1 MDRNKEQTIEDIQ
14 LTLKEEI
21 IQASKDLGIVLNK
34 KSGQCILIDRNL
46 ANFIINS
53 SNLEK
58 DSDVIIEIGPG
69 FGVLTDL
76 LLQNSKKVYAIE
88 NDPKFI
94 TYLRKKFE
102 KYDNLELINADAL
115 KYEFPPHTKLIS
127 NVPYYI
133 SGPLIEKIILSK
145 QKSELV
151 LLMLQ
156 HEFIQKLR
164 SEPQA
169 KNYGR
174 LSVIGKTF
182 FKIDYLKNVPPSVFY
197 PQPNVESGIV
207 KITLNQ
213 NIPDYLRDETKLY
226 EYFEFVSGIFPYKN
240 KTVSNSIALF
250 LEKLIKFPKEFPYL
264 SNKAFSKQGKKI
276 GEIVTD
282 IIGDTKQKRLWELT
296 LKEIQD
302 LFWMLFVL

>member
-1 MDRNKEQTIEDIQ
+1 MDPEKERDFNTQP
-14 LTLKEEI
+14 TLKEEI
-21 IQASKDLGIVLNK
+21 IQASNQLGIHLNK
-34 KSGQCILIDRNL
+34 RSGQCILIDRNI

-53 SNLEK
+53 SKLEK

-69 FGVLTDL
+69 FGVLTES
-76 LLQNSKKVYAIE
+76 LLQNSKKVYAVE
-88 NDPKFI
+88 NDPKFV
-94 TYLRKKFE
+94 TYLKKKLE
-102 KYDNLELINADAL
+102 KYNNLELINDDAL
-115 KYEFPPHTKLIS
+115 KFEFPPHTKLIS
-127 NVPYYI
+127 NVPYNI

-145 QKSELV
+145 QKNELIT
-151 LLMLQ
+151 LMLQ
-156 HEFIQKLR
+156 HEFIQKLK

-169 KNYGR
+169 KDYGR

-182 FKIDYLKNVPPSVFY
+182 LKIDYVKKVPPSVFY
-197 PQPNVESGIV
+197 PQPSVDSGIV

-213 NIPDYLRDETKLY
+213 NIPEYLRDETRQL

-240 KTVSNSIALF
+240 KTVSNSIGLF
-250 LEKLIKFPKEFPYL
+250 FEKLIKYPQEFPTL
-264 SNKAFSKQGKKI
+264 SKKAFSKQGKKI

-282 IIGDTKQKRLWELT
+282 IIGDTKQKRLWELS